1 MNVLN
6 ETLVNVLATIISG
19 LIGIALLQ
27 LFTYLRSK
35 TSLIQDEQAKQI
47 VDTTIDK
54 VEKLINA
61 NIIKT
66 ENVSKPIMIQALQDG
81 KIEKAELVKLKDEV
95 RENVL
100 SQLSQDSLDVLNDSL
115 VDVEKYIDTKI
126 ESQLAILKEQESIP
140 VNHTV
145 IKNNKIN

>member
-6 ETLVNVLATIISG
+6 ETLVNILATIISG

-66 ENVSKPIMIQALQDG
+66 ENVSKPIMVQALQDG
-81 KIEKAELVKLKDEV
+81 KIEKAELVKLRDEV

-100 SQLSQDSLDVLNDSL
+100 SQLSQDSIDVLNDSL

-126 ESQLAILKEQESIP
+126 ESQLAILKEQEGIP

-145 IKNNKIN
+145 INK

>member
-6 ETLVNVLATIISG
+6 ETLVNILATIISG
-19 LIGIALLQ
+19 LIGMALLQ
-27 LFTYLRSK
+27 LFTYLRNK

-81 KIEKAELVKLKDEV
+81 KIEKAELVKLRDEV

-100 SQLSQDSLDVLNDSL
+100 SQLSQDSIDVLNDSL

-126 ESQLAILKEQESIP
+126 ESQLAILKEQEGIP

-145 IKNNKIN
+145 INK

>member
-6 ETLVNVLATIISG
+6 ETLVNLLATIISG

-66 ENVSKPIMIQALQDG
+66 ENVSKPIMVQALQDG
-81 KIEKAELVKLKDEV
+81 KIEKTELVKLRDEV

-100 SQLSQDSLDVLNDSL
+100 SQLSQDSIDVLNDSL

-126 ESQLAILKEQESIP
+126 ESQLAILKEQEGIP

-145 IKNNKIN
+145 IDK

>member
-1 MNVLN
+1 MNVLS

-19 LIGIALLQ
+19 LIGMALLQ
-27 LFTYLRSK
+27 LFTYLRNK

-81 KIEKAELVKLKDEV
+81 KIEKAELIKLRDEV

-100 SQLSQDSLDVLNDSL
+100 GQLTQDSLNVLNDSL

-126 ESQLAILKEQESIP
+126 ESQLAILKEQEGIP

-145 IKNNKIN
+145 INK

>member
-6 ETLVNVLATIISG
+6 ETLVNILATIISG

-35 TSLIQDEQAKQI
+35 TSLIQDGQAKQI
-47 VDTTIDK
+47 VDNTINK
-54 VEKLINA
+54 VEKLINE

-81 KIEKAELVKLKDEV
+81 KIEKDELIKLRDEV

-126 ESQLAILKEQESIP
+126 ESQLAILKEQEGIP

-145 IKNNKIN
+145 INK

>member
-6 ETLVNVLATIISG
+6 ETLVNLLATIISG

-66 ENVSKPIMIQALQDG
+66 ENVSKPIMVQALQDG
-81 KIEKAELVKLKDEV
+81 KIEKAELIKLRDEV

-100 SQLSQDSLDVLNDSL
+100 SQLSQDSIDVLNDSL

-126 ESQLAILKEQESIP
+126 ESQLAILKEQEGIP

-145 IKNNKIN
+145 IDK

>member
-6 ETLVNVLATIISG
+6 ETLVNLLATIISG

-81 KIEKAELVKLKDEV
+81 KIEKAELIKLRDEV
-95 RENVL
+95 RESSFIFLGFSTFNF
-100 SQLSQDSLDVLNDSL
+100 
-115 VDVEKYIDTKI
+115 
-126 ESQLAILKEQESIP
+126 
-140 VNHTV
+140 
-145 IKNNKIN
+145 

>member
-6 ETLVNVLATIISG
+6 ETLVNLLATIISG

-81 KIEKAELVKLKDEV
+81 KIEKAELVKLRDEV

-100 SQLSQDSLDVLNDSL
+100 GQLTQDSLNVLNDSL

-126 ESQLAILKEQESIP
+126 ESQLAILKEQEGIP

-145 IKNNKIN
+145 IDK

>member
-6 ETLVNVLATIISG
+6 ETLVNLLATIISG

-66 ENVSKPIMIQALQDG
+66 ENVSKPIMVQALQDG
-81 KIEKAELVKLKDEV
+81 KIEKAELVKLRDEV

-100 SQLSQDSLDVLNDSL
+100 SQLSQDSIDVLNNSL

-126 ESQLAILKEQESIP
+126 ESQLAILKEQEGIP

-145 IKNNKIN
+145 INK

>member
-1 MNVLN
+1 MNVLS

-27 LFTYLRSK
+27 LFTYLRNK

-81 KIEKAELVKLKDEV
+81 KIEKTELVKLRDEV

-100 SQLSQDSLDVLNDSL
+100 SQLSQDSIDVLNDSL

-126 ESQLAILKEQESIP
+126 ESQLAILKEQEGIP

-145 IKNNKIN
+145 IDK

>member
-1 MNVLN
+1 MNILN
-6 ETLVNVLATIISG
+6 ETLVNTLSTILVGVIS
-19 LIGIALLQ
+19 IVFLQ
-27 LFTYLRSK
+27 LFGYLRSK
-35 TSLIQDEQAKQI
+35 TSLIKDQQAKQI

-66 ENVSKPIMIQALQDG
+66 ENVSKPIMVQALQDG
-81 KIEKAELVKLKDEV
+81 KIEKAELVKLRDEV

-100 SQLSQDSLDVLNDSL
+100 SQLSQDSLDVLNESL

-126 ESQLAILKEQESIP
+126 ESQLAILKEQSSVP
-140 VNHTV
+140 VYHTN
-145 IKNNKIN
+145 IEQKQ

>member
-6 ETLVNVLATIISG
+6 ETLVNLLATIISG

-81 KIEKAELVKLKDEV
+81 KIEKAELIKLRDEV

-100 SQLSQDSLDVLNDSL
+100 SQLTQDSLNVLNDSL

-126 ESQLAILKEQESIP
+126 ESQLAILKEQEGIP

-145 IKNNKIN
+145 INK

>member
-6 ETLVNVLATIISG
+6 ETLVNLLATIISG

-66 ENVSKPIMIQALQDG
+66 ENVSKPIMVQALQDG
-81 KIEKAELVKLKDEV
+81 KIEKAELVKLRDEV

-126 ESQLAILKEQESIP
+126 ESQLAILKEQEGIP

-145 IKNNKIN
+145 INK

>member
-6 ETLVNVLATIISG
+6 ETLVNLLATIISG

-66 ENVSKPIMIQALQDG
+66 ENVSKPIMVQALQDG
-81 KIEKAELVKLKDEV
+81 KIEKAELVKLRDEV

-100 SQLSQDSLDVLNDSL
+100 SQLSQDSIDVLNDSL

-126 ESQLAILKEQESIP
+126 ESQLAILKEQEGIP

-145 IKNNKIN
+145 INK

>member
-6 ETLVNVLATIISG
+6 ETLVNLLATIISG

-81 KIEKAELVKLKDEV
+81 KIEKTELVKLRDEV

-100 SQLSQDSLDVLNDSL
+100 SQLSQDSIDVLNDSL

-126 ESQLAILKEQESIP
+126 ESQLAILKEQEGIP

-145 IKNNKIN
+145 IKK

>member
-6 ETLVNVLATIISG
+6 ETLVNLLATIISG

-66 ENVSKPIMIQALQDG
+66 ENVSKPIMVQALQDG
-81 KIEKAELVKLKDEV
+81 KIEKAELVKLRDEV

-100 SQLSQDSLDVLNDSL
+100 SQLSQDSIDVLNDSL

-126 ESQLAILKEQESIP
+126 ESQLAILKEQEGIP

-145 IKNNKIN
+145 IKK

>member
-1 MNVLN
+1 MNILN
-6 ETLVNVLATIISG
+6 ETLVNTLSTILVGVIS
-19 LIGIALLQ
+19 IVFLQ
-27 LFTYLRSK
+27 LFGYLRSK
-35 TSLIQDEQAKQI
+35 TSLIKDQQAKQI
-47 VDTTIDK
+47 VDNTIEK

-66 ENVSKPIMIQALQDG
+66 ENVSKPIMVQALQDG
-81 KIEKAELVKLKDEV
+81 KIEKAELVKLRDEV

-126 ESQLAILKEQESIP
+126 ESQLAILKEQEGIP
-140 VNHTV
+140 VKHTV
-145 IKNNKIN
+145 IKK

>member
-6 ETLVNVLATIISG
+6 ETLVNLLATIISG

-27 LFTYLRSK
+27 LFTYLRNK

-126 ESQLAILKEQESIP
+126 ESQLAILKEQEGIP

-145 IKNNKIN
+145 IDK

>member
-6 ETLVNVLATIISG
+6 ETLVNLLATIISG

-81 KIEKAELVKLKDEV
+81 KIEKAELVKLRDEV

-100 SQLSQDSLDVLNDSL
+100 SQLSQDSIDVLNNSL

-126 ESQLAILKEQESIP
+126 ESQLAILKEQEGIP

-145 IKNNKIN
+145 IDK

>member
-6 ETLVNVLATIISG
+6 ETLVNLLATIISG

-66 ENVSKPIMIQALQDG
+66 ENVSKPIMVQALQDG
-81 KIEKAELVKLKDEV
+81 KIEKTELVKLRDEV

-100 SQLSQDSLDVLNDSL
+100 SQLSQDSIDVLNDSL

-126 ESQLAILKEQESIP
+126 ESQLAILKKQESMP

-145 IKNNKIN
+145 INK

>member
-6 ETLVNVLATIISG
+6 ETLVNILATIISG

-66 ENVSKPIMIQALQDG
+66 ENVSKPIMVQALQDG
-81 KIEKAELVKLKDEV
+81 KIEKAELVKLRDEV

-126 ESQLAILKEQESIP
+126 ESQLAILKEQEGIP

-145 IKNNKIN
+145 INK

>member
-1 MNVLN
+1 MNALN
-6 ETLVNVLATIISG
+6 ETLVNLLATIISG

-66 ENVSKPIMIQALQDG
+66 ENVSKPIMVQALQDG
-81 KIEKAELVKLKDEV
+81 KIEKAELVKLRDEV

-100 SQLSQDSLDVLNDSL
+100 SQLSQDSIDVLNDSL

-126 ESQLAILKEQESIP
+126 ESQLAILKEQEGIP

-145 IKNNKIN
+145 IDK

>member
-6 ETLVNVLATIISG
+6 ETLVNILTTIISG
-19 LIGIALLQ
+19 LIGMALLQ

-81 KIEKAELVKLKDEV
+81 KIEKAELIKLRDEV

-100 SQLSQDSLDVLNDSL
+100 SQLSQDSIDVLNDSL

-126 ESQLAILKEQESIP
+126 ESQLAILKEQEGIP

-145 IKNNKIN
+145 INK

>member
-6 ETLVNVLATIISG
+6 ETLVNILATIISG
-19 LIGIALLQ
+19 LIGMALLQ
-27 LFTYLRSK
+27 LFTYLRNK

-126 ESQLAILKEQESIP
+126 ESQLAILKKQEGIP

-145 IKNNKIN
+145 INK

>member
-6 ETLVNVLATIISG
+6 ETLVNILATIISG

-66 ENVSKPIMIQALQDG
+66 ENVSKHIMIQALQDG
-81 KIEKAELVKLKDEV
+81 KIEKAELVKLRDEV

-126 ESQLAILKEQESIP
+126 ESQLAILKEQEGIP

-145 IKNNKIN
+145 INK

>member
-6 ETLVNVLATIISG
+6 ETLVNLLATIISG

-81 KIEKAELVKLKDEV
+81 KIEKAELIKLRDEV

-126 ESQLAILKEQESIP
+126 ESQLAILKEQEGIP

-145 IKNNKIN
+145 IDK

>member
-6 ETLVNVLATIISG
+6 ETLVNLLATIISG

-47 VDTTIDK
+47 VDNTIDK

-66 ENVSKPIMIQALQDG
+66 ENVSKPIMVQALQDG
-81 KIEKAELVKLKDEV
+81 KIEKAELVKLRDEV

-100 SQLSQDSLDVLNDSL
+100 SQLSQDSIDVLNDSL

-126 ESQLAILKEQESIP
+126 ESQLAILKEQEGIP

-145 IKNNKIN
+145 INQ

>member
-27 LFTYLRSK
+27 LFTYLRCK

-66 ENVSKPIMIQALQDG
+66 ENVSKPIMVQALQDG
-81 KIEKAELVKLKDEV
+81 KIEKAELIKLRDEV

-126 ESQLAILKEQESIP
+126 ESQLALLKEQEGIP
-140 VNHTV
+140 VNHT
-145 IKNNKIN
+145 IINK

>member
-6 ETLVNVLATIISG
+6 ETLVNLLATIISG

-81 KIEKAELVKLKDEV
+81 KIEKDELIKLRDEV

-100 SQLSQDSLDVLNDSL
+100 SQLSQDSIDVLNDSL

-126 ESQLAILKEQESIP
+126 ESQLAILKEQEGIP

-145 IKNNKIN
+145 INK

>member
-6 ETLVNVLATIISG
+6 ETLVNLLATIISG

-66 ENVSKPIMIQALQDG
+66 ENVSKPIMVQALQDG
-81 KIEKAELVKLKDEV
+81 KIEKAELVKLRDEV

-100 SQLSQDSLDVLNDSL
+100 SQLSQDSIDVVNDSL

-126 ESQLAILKEQESIP
+126 ESQLAILKEQEGIP

-145 IKNNKIN
+145 IDK

>member
-6 ETLVNVLATIISG
+6 ETLVNILATIISG
-19 LIGIALLQ
+19 LIGMALLQ
-27 LFTYLRSK
+27 LFTYLRNK

-47 VDTTIDK
+47 VDSTIDK

-81 KIEKAELVKLKDEV
+81 KIEKAELVKLRDEV

-100 SQLSQDSLDVLNDSL
+100 SQLSQDSIDVLNDSL

-126 ESQLAILKEQESIP
+126 ESQLAILKEQEGIP

-145 IKNNKIN
+145 INK

>member
-6 ETLVNVLATIISG
+6 ETLVNILATIISG
-19 LIGIALLQ
+19 LIGMALLQ
-27 LFTYLRSK
+27 LFTYLRNK

-81 KIEKAELVKLKDEV
+81 KIEKAELVKLRDEV

-100 SQLSQDSLDVLNDSL
+100 SQLSQDSIDVLNDSL

-126 ESQLAILKEQESIP
+126 ESQLAILKEQEVIP

-145 IKNNKIN
+145 INK

>member
-1 MNVLN
+1 MNALN
-6 ETLVNVLATIISG
+6 ETLVNLLATIISG

-81 KIEKAELVKLKDEV
+81 KIEKDELIKLRDEV

-100 SQLSQDSLDVLNDSL
+100 SQLTQDSLEVLNDSL
-115 VDVEKYIDTKI
+115 VDIEKYIDTKI
-126 ESQLAILKEQESIP
+126 ESQLAILKEQEGIP

-145 IKNNKIN
+145 INK

>member
-1 MNVLN
+1 MNILN

-66 ENVSKPIMIQALQDG
+66 ENVSKPIMVQALQDG
-81 KIEKAELVKLKDEV
+81 KIEKAELVKLRDEV

-100 SQLSQDSLDVLNDSL
+100 SQLSQDSIDVLNDSL

-126 ESQLAILKEQESIP
+126 ESQLAILKVQEGIP

-145 IKNNKIN
+145 IKK